1 MIFYLYETGLETLV
15 EEVKALTLL
24 PDEVQIVPIDTF
36 LAQHPENLTHLI
48 VSGSLEA
55 IKHVIPIVLEKD
67 ITLGIIPTDEQK
79 NLRRTF
85 ALPSKLEDAVKL
97 ALEPTEERIDLLYC
111 NGQIVLQEA
120 VIGEAPPL
128 DQFESSIGQK
138 SWQERLGHFWK
149 TLSRVKQLKH
159 TKMKITVA
167 NGNEMKLS
175 AAGVV
180 GIEYNNRTFA
190 SKLIASELSVMDG
203 KSTAVILSPQSML
216 QYVGYLFKS
225 LVSHLTPSRLPASV
239 GFIRSSLIDIEPQT
253 SLPIVIDSQEA
264 GESPALQA

>member
-1 MIFYLYETGLETLV
+1 MIFYLYETGQEAFV
-15 EEVKALTLL
+15 EEVKALALL
-24 PDEVQIVPIDTF
+24 PDEVQIMPIDTF
-36 LAQHPENLTHLI
+36 LKEHPGDVTHVI
-48 VSGSLEA
+48 VSGSLVS
-55 IKHVIPIVLEKD
+55 IKRVIPVVLEKD
-67 ITLGIIPTDEQK
+67 ITLGIIPTAEQK

-138 SWQERLGHFWK
+138 SWKERLGHFWK

-159 TKMKITVA
+159 TKVKIIVA

-175 AAGVV
+175 ACGVV

-203 KSTAVILSPQSML
+203 KSTVVILSPQSML
-216 QYVGYLFKS
+216 QYVGYLLS
-225 LVSHLTPSRLPASV
+225 LLYH
-239 GFIRSSLIDIEPQT
+239 I
-253 SLPIVIDSQEA
+253 
-264 GESPALQA
+264 